1 MSGPEGGID
10 VFPDPVLRALQRAG
24 WRPDRRVDTSAWEAE
39 LAAEGYRLRPAAAVA
54 LRSFGGL
61 TLPLLNRS
69 GPNFANDEPLT
80 VDPIAAGAGH
90 HELARE
96 LASELGGN
104 WYPLGEWLSS
114 SSVFV
119 EDSGRVVA
127 TGLGWL
133 WELGESVSAAVV
145 FAMTAHRPLT
155 CLRVLAPGASP
166 WPPIGT
172 T

>member
-1 MSGPEGGID
+1 MSG
-10 VFPDPVLRALQRAG
+10 FPDAVLHALEQAG
-24 WRPDRRVDTSAWEAE
+24 WHPGRCLDISAWEAE
-39 LAAEGYRLRPAAAVA
+39 LAAEGYRLRPVAAGA

-61 TLPLLNRS
+61 QLPPVNRA

-114 SSVFV
+114 ASVFV

-133 WELGESVSAAVV
+133 WELGESVEEAIV
-145 FAMTAHRPLT
+145 FALTAHRPLT
-155 CLRVLAPGASP
+155 SLRVVAPGAPP
-166 WPPIGT
+166 WPPGPVK
-172 T
+172 